1 MLTSQLDKVLDAV
14 WEEAQGRVGTAARPK
29 PDSQGHARV
38 QPPVG
43 LGRLLHGN
51 ALYGATGDAR
61 GGLDEKPAIT
71 PKIIAETT
79 TQRRRSTSLWKPE

>member
-1 MLTSQLDKVLDAV
+1 M
-14 WEEAQGRVGTAARPK
+14 
-29 PDSQGHARV
+29 
-38 QPPVG
+38 
-43 LGRLLHGN
+43 HGN

-61 GGLDEKPAIT
+61 GGLAMLDEKPAIT